1 MLVLSG
7 VTLGRGWGG
16 GMLGQRGAAGNAG
29 RRGWNVG
36 RGGWNAGIERL
47 NVKLSLGMPECTI
60 NGVFISCWH
69 VVL

>member
-7 VTLGRGWGG
+7 VTLGQGVGGWNAGAARGG
-16 GMLGQRGAAGNAG
+16 GEC
-29 RRGWNVG
+29 RGWNVG